1 VVAAQERA
9 QRKAAQRRLQ
19 AIGTAAALIAIDW
32 GTTSARAYRLDARG
46 RVVDKRSAPLGVQKI
61 AADGF
66 PAALDALLG
75 DAVDADVPLI
85 ACGMVGSRQGWIE
98 TPYVQ
103 CPADLAAVA
112 AALTPVPGRRLAI
125 VPGLVCHDS
134 DRVPDVMRGEET
146 QILGTL
152 DNRRRA
158 ASRFVV
164 LPGTHSKWVR
174 VGRGG
179 IEAFA
184 TFMTGEL
191 YALLHD
197 HSILGRMVAAGRP
210 DATAFARGVRASL
223 GHAAA
228 LPHDLFS
235 VRTLALTGALAPEG
249 VADYLS
255 GLLLGAEVAAARRWA
270 ARDAVGEG
278 VVTLVGDTALCAR
291 YRRALALAGI
301 KATAGPPEAAARGL
315 WRIAR
320 HAGMLSA

>member
-1 VVAAQERA
+1 M
-9 QRKAAQRRLQ
+9 
-19 AIGTAAALIAIDW
+19 AAALIAIDW

-46 RVVDKRSAPLGVQKI
+46 RVLEQRSAPLGVQKI
-61 AADGF
+61 AADAF

-75 DAVDADVPLI
+75 DAVDAGVPLI

-98 TPYVQ
+98 APYLR
-103 CPADLAAVA
+103 CPADLSAVA
-112 AALTPVPGRRLAI
+112 AALTAVPGRRLAI
-125 VPGLVCHDS
+125 VPGLVCHDTHG
-134 DRVPDVMRGEET
+134 VPDVMRGEET

-152 DNRRRA
+152 DDRRPP

-164 LPGTHSKWVR
+164 LPGTHSKWAR
-174 VGRGG
+174 VGTGG

-191 YALLHD
+191 YALLHE
-197 HSILGRMVAAGRP
+197 HSILGRLAAGGGR
-210 DATAFARGVRASL
+210 DAAAFARGVRTSL
-223 GHAAA
+223 GNGAA
-228 LPHDLFS
+228 LSLDLFS
-235 VRTLALTGALAPEG
+235 ARTLALTGALAPEG

-270 ARDAVGEG
+270 PRDAVEEG
-278 VVTLVGDTALCAR
+278 TVTLVGDAALCAR
-291 YRRALALAGI
+291 YRHALALAGI
-301 KATAGPPEAAARGL
+301 KTALGPSEAAARGL